1 MASAELH
8 KLVATLRSAKIVSEA
23 TIEDIRAGWE
33 KFAASF
39 FVARNAHEAVSD
51 GETGIDPN
59 TGEVVR
65 LFHPS
70 SPRSVV
76 RPFYLRGTIRRGP
89 RR

>member
-8 KLVATLRSAKIVSEA
+8 KLVATLPSAKIVSEA
-23 TIEDIRAGWE
+23 TVEDIRAGWE

-39 FVARNAHEAVSD
+39 VARDAHEAVSD

-59 TGEVVR
+59 TGEAVR
-65 LFHPS
+65 VFHPS